1 MNDVGQF
8 SSRASRRESM
18 RKRRGHK
25 YTTSLS
31 DSKNQDCLETLL
43 GHTRTHKD
51 SQALSLSLS
60 HTHTLSNK
68 LPIAVLV
75 VVA

>member
-1 MNDVGQF
+1 
-8 SSRASRRESM
+8 M